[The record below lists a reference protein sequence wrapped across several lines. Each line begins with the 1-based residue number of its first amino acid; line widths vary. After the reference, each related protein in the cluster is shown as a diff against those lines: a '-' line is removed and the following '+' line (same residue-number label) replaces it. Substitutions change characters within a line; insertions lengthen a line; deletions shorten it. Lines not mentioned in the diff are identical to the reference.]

1 MLYSELFSLAS
12 AVLVAAGWIV
22 VLAQPAAAAIDY
34 ALHERIHQLDMD
46 QRDMDDLLR
55 WIKTKRDLDAAYAI
69 YTKGGNAGS
78 VATLE
83 LVEPLEAPL
92 KASTTRLEGTSLC
105 GESARGTVLGS
116 RAVGAITIEME
127 YEYGCLI
134 GGLHQQDWLG
144 CLTTNG
150 TLSVVAAG
158 SEDNTTSTAL
168 AYHGY
173 DYQKSTR
180 NLLTLQKLGTM
191 HDLLPVI
198 GTTYQKFYDYYGS
211 PDYADEIIRA
221 AFFGLATNFDRGN
234 VLFDHFGLKPRA
246 EAIRTATVALSV
258 WMRVLSEMEVA
269 VGVCRS
275 DCTERNCNAAAVDS
289 WNDAVA
295 LYTGSLLGPVRA
307 HKNTPTEPYWGIYA
321 SREQLRE
328 GFYPGWFVYGLA
340 DEQSQRFRTSGADD
354 GTNSTTIHDDNN
366 YQQFVDFEIGAALLN
381 AGACVE
387 ANATREAIAR
397 RMAVPLVRG
406 TLWHAYA
413 YDRNGT
419 DASLA
424 AESVFAAAVLPLVHA
439 CDAGAAKKLHEVVTS
454 SSRRPRFERVRR
466 VLESTYGC
474 LGIRSSAVG
483 GLWDTATGDY
493 YPWVEL
499 EAAAGAAVA
508 EGTPAAVLVLG
519 SLLGGFVL
527 GVLASWL
534 DRRQR
539 RHEAAAAPSAMDAV
553 ATRQPLIAAAAAI
566 SGEDDDTIA
575 FGGTLEAVIL

>member
-46 QRDMDDLLR
+46 QRDMNG
-55 WIKTKRDLDAAYAI
+55 DLDAAYAI
-69 YTKGGNAGS
+69 YTKGGNARS

-92 KASTTRLEGTSLC
+92 EASTTRLEGTSLY

-116 RAVGAITIEME
+116 CAVGAITIEME

-173 DYQKSTR
+173 DYQNSTR

-211 PDYADEIIRA
+211 PDYADEIITA

-246 EAIRTATVALSV
+246 EAIRMATVALSV

-295 LYTGSLLGPVRA
+295 LYTGSLLGPARA
-307 HKNTPTEPYWGIYA
+307 HKNTPTEPYRGIYA

-340 DEQSQRFRTSGADD
+340 DEQSQRFRTSSADD
-354 GTNSTTIHDDNN
+354 GTDSTTTHDDNN
-366 YQQFVDFEIGAALLN
+366 YRQFVDFEIGAALLN

-413 YDRNGT
+413 HDRNGT

-439 CDAGAAKKLHEVVTS
+439 CDAGAAKKLHGVVTS
-454 SSRRPRFERVRR
+454 SSRQPRFERVRR
-466 VLESTYGC
+466 ALESTYGC
-474 LGIRSSAVG
+474 LGIRSSEVG
-483 GLWDTATGDY
+483 GLWDAVTGDY

-499 EAAAGAAVA
+499 EAAADA
-508 EGTPAAVLVLG
+508 EGTPAAFLVLG

-534 DRRQR
+534 DSRQR
-539 RHEAAAAPSAMDAV
+539 RHEAAAAPTAMDAV
-553 ATRQPLIAAAAAI
+553 ATRQPLIAAAAI
-566 SGEDDDTIA
+566 YGEDDDTIA
-575 FGGTLEAVIL
+575 TEESGGTLEAVIL